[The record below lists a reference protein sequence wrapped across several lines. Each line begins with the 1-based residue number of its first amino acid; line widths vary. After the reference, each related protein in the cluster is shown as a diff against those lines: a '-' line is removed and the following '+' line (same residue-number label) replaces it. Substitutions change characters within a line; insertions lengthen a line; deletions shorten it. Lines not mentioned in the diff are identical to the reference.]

1 MTRIGVTGHQK
12 LPEAAKSYAR
22 KKIRSLLEKADAP
35 LTGLSSL
42 AAGAD
47 QIFAREILDHSGR
60 LWVVIPSKSYQST
73 LTGEDLAAYRELLSR
88 ASDVTRLDFSQPG
101 EAAYNAAGR
110 WIVENCDELVAIW
123 DGQPARGLGGTGDV
137 VAYAR
142 ELGRKVR
149 VYWPKGVVRPLM
161 RMDTTRSRTD
171 ASDLRFMLASLAY
184 TSISMSPQRDE
195 RRPHI

>member
-60 LWVVIPSKSYQST
+60 LWVVIPSVSINKTDYNQRVTAFLFWKQNTSALRRGLQC
-73 LTGEDLAAYRELLSR
+73 
-88 ASDVTRLDFSQPG
+88 SDVTIF
-101 EAAYNAAGR
+101 
-110 WIVENCDELVAIW
+110 
-123 DGQPARGLGGTGDV
+123 
-137 VAYAR
+137 
-142 ELGRKVR
+142 
-149 VYWPKGVVRPLM
+149 
-161 RMDTTRSRTD
+161 
-171 ASDLRFMLASLAY
+171 LASACVFDLEDGGIRA
-184 TSISMSPQRDE
+184 RF
-195 RRPHI
+195 